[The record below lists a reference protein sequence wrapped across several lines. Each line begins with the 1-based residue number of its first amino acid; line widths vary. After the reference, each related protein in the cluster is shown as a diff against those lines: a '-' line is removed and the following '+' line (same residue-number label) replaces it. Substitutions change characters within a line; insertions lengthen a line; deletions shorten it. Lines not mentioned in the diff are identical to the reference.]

1 MFIVPKKGR
10 EPKTHIP
17 IAILI
22 DCSESAEDIRDLM
35 DRSIREL
42 LRQMNNKVQLRSC
55 VELLVIQY
63 NDRFYAPA
71 KFEYVENIKP
81 GQLDIR
87 SCEGT
92 THTGMAILKALQ
104 MLRAR
109 RMEYIGKQEKCS
121 KPLLFLFTDGY
132 PDAGENAPKE
142 MVEQVLLDYEDAAE
156 QIKQMEKEDQ
166 LFFCAAGIQRKDG
179 ISADMQTLYKL
190 SNYPRERIFQVIGD
204 DNDRETV
211 SKFCQKICEAAKAM
225 EARTPPEEV
234 LEDMI

>member
-1 MFIVPKKGR
+1 MVFVPKKGR
-10 EPKTHIP
+10 APKTHIP

-22 DCSESAEDIRDLM
+22 DCSESAEDIRELM

-42 LRQMNNKVQLRSC
+42 LRQMNNKVELRSC

-63 NDRFYAPA
+63 NDRFYAPV
-71 KFEYVENIKP
+71 KFDYVENIKP

-104 MLRAR
+104 MLRSR

-132 PDAGENAPKE
+132 PDAGENAPADK
-142 MVEQVLLDYEDAAE
+142 VKQVARDYEDAAE
-156 QIKQMEKEDQ
+156 QIKWMEKEDQ

-179 ISADMQTLYKL
+179 ICADMQTLYKL
-190 SNYPRERIFQVIGD
+190 SSYAQKRIFQVIGD

-211 SKFCQKICEAAKAM
+211 SKFFQMICDAAKAM
-225 EARTPPEEV
+225 EARTPPEDV
-234 LEDMI
+234 LQDMI